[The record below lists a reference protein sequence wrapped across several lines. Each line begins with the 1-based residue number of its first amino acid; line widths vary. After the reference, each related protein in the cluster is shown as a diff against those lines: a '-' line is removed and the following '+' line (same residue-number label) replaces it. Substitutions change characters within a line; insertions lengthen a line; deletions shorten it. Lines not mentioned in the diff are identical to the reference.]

1 MVAVPLLFEERKA
14 HMEAHLLSRR
24 GTATTTISIIATMAA
39 TILRMQALAA
49 MGDARRESQGWLP
62 NHTSETTAESKTSTL
77 CLTRIA
83 LMRQ

>member
-1 MVAVPLLFEERKA
+1 
-14 HMEAHLLSRR
+14 
-24 GTATTTISIIATMAA
+24 MAA

-62 NHTSETTAESKTSTL
+62 NHTSETTAESKTSIL